1 MNNDHTDT
9 TFVTAMIFD
18 VPHDE
23 FAHVASHALESSRR
37 IARSIPGLIE
47 AGVLGNEERTRLVI
61 LSRWETKEAWVRSRW
76 DTAVGNLLAELV
88 VSSTKFDVRTYVPIA
103 DIEGTAT

>member
-1 MNNDHTDT
+1 MTDKPIDT

-18 VPHDE
+18 VPHAD
-23 FAHVASHALESSRR
+23 FAHVSSHALKSSEHVG
-37 IARSIPGLIE
+37 RSIPGLIE
-47 AGVLGNEERTRLVI
+47 TGVLGNEERTRLVI

-76 DTAVGNLLAELV
+76 DAAVGNLLAELV

-103 DIEGTAT
+103 DIEGEAT